1 MATKRVDLRLD
12 DDVVKQVYEFQYSN
26 GMESPSVAIRA
37 LLEVALR
44 DVRQLEEALR
54 RAAWREA
61 TRGATKH
68 LREKIDKAVAEC
80 LGAGD
85 SPVTRGEKQG
95 A

>member
-12 DDVVKQVYEFQYSN
+12 DDVVKKVYAYQYEN

-37 LLEVALR
+37 LLEIALR
-44 DVRQLEEALR
+44 DIVSLDAALR
-54 RAAWREA
+54 RAAWRESVKA
-61 TRGATKH
+61 GGKR
-68 LREKIDKAVAEC
+68 LREEIDTAVARA

-85 SPVTRGEKQG
+85 APQK